1 MSHSRKQIHK
11 IVILKTI
18 FYVYVKQNTTT
29 QRLYNQTSNVFYKN
43 CSKLYNNTSREI
55 SLQEYYQK
63 QQQYKLQLHHIKL
76 LKNKLFE
83 ISKDDLNDSQTK
95 LLKQDISKIRKI
107 RSQQQ
112 SDKIKIG
119 QENKYQKDYKH
130 ISILKD
136 QIKQNNKQIP
146 LILEKQISSVYKN
159 QQIKLL
165 KTKTQKYNE
174 MINNVNDRAQ

>member
-1 MSHSRKQIHK
+1 MEHNHTAFVQSNTKGILQK
-11 IVILKTI
+11 LQQVIQQYFK
-18 FYVYVKQNTTT
+18 
-29 QRLYNQTSNVFYKN
+29 
-43 CSKLYNNTSREI
+43 REL

-63 QQQYKLQLHHIKL
+63 QQQQKLQLHHIKL

-83 ISKDDLNDSQTK
+83 ISQDDLNDSQTK
-95 LLKQDISKIRKI
+95 LLKQNISKIRKI

-136 QIKQNNKQIP
+136 QIKQNNNQIS

-159 QQIKLL
+159 KQIKLL